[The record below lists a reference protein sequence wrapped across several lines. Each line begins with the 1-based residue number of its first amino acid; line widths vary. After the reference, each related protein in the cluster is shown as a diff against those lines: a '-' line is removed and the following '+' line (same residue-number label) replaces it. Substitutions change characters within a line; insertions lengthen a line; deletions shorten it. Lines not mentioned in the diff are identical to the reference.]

1 MIEKNINHT
10 LFVESLDGV
19 FRPAEIFSFLNLF
32 YSTYTSPHTFNI
44 GISILLLKVSL
55 KIVIVMIVATC
66 LQFLLIKV
74 YQVTEKQFS
83 TQFYWKDKVTKD
95 LRILQSF
102 IRKKNAKWLFLSNS
116 PNTLLN
122 WMSTYQASASAL
134 VSDVLMY
141 LIIII

>member
-83 TQFYWKDKVTKD
+83 TQFY
-95 LRILQSF
+95 
-102 IRKKNAKWLFLSNS
+102 
-116 PNTLLN
+116 
-122 WMSTYQASASAL
+122 
-134 VSDVLMY
+134 
-141 LIIII
+141 